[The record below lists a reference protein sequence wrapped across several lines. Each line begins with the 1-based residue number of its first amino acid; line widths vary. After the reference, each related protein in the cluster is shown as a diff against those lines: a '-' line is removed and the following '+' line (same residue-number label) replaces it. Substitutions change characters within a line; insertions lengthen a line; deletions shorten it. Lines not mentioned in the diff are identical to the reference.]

1 MKNENDQNDNVNK
14 NVGTSEPKSGASTSA
29 KMARDT
35 NEGFT
40 GNGVTSL
47 QSPDGGNEDLG
58 AKAKDAADSIVTQ
71 AKATA
76 GDAYHAV
83 ADKASAAIDTKKSEF
98 SVGLIGV
105 ADTVRRIS
113 DTISGGET
121 QNGVTEYASQYVGTA
136 AKKIEGVAEYFDGA
150 DLKKMAG
157 DAESFARRNPA
168 IFLGAAFAVGVL
180 AARFL
185 RSSPPSDAAAKG
197 AQFRGSGAAGRNN
210 QEFAATA

>member
-1 MKNENDQNDNVNK
+1 MKDQKDNVNE
-14 NVGTSEPKSGASTSA
+14 NAGASEPRSGASISA
-29 KMARDT
+29 KMARET
-35 NEGFT
+35 TEGF
-40 GNGVTSL
+40 NGEGATSL
-47 QSPDGGNEDLG
+47 QSSNGDNEGLG
-58 AKAKDAADSIVTQ
+58 AKTKDAADSIVTQ

-83 ADKASAAIDTKKSEF
+83 ADKATAAIDTKKSEF
-98 SVGLIGV
+98 SVGLISV

-113 DTISGGET
+113 DTISDGET

-136 AKKIEGVAEYFDGA
+136 AKKLEGVAEYFDGA
-150 DLKKMAG
+150 DLKKMAR

-180 AARFL
+180 AARFI
-185 RSSPPSDAAAKG
+185 RSSPPGDAAAKG
-197 AQFRGSGAAGRNN
+197 AQFQGSGAKRNGN

>member
-76 GDAYHAV
+76 GDAEGSTHLHGAV
-83 ADKASAAIDTKKSEF
+83 QAG
-98 SVGLIGV
+98 GL
-105 ADTVRRIS
+105 
-113 DTISGGET
+113 
-121 QNGVTEYASQYVGTA
+121 TECS
-136 AKKIEGVAEYFDGA
+136 
-150 DLKKMAG
+150 
-157 DAESFARRNPA
+157 
-168 IFLGAAFAVGVL
+168 
-180 AARFL
+180 
-185 RSSPPSDAAAKG
+185 
-197 AQFRGSGAAGRNN
+197 RG
-210 QEFAATA
+210 